1 MKVLVGC
8 EFSGR
13 VRDAF
18 VELGHDAWSCDLR
31 KSERPGR
38 HIVGDILIALKDHWD
53 LLIAFPPCTHL
64 CVSGAKH
71 FKFKKDLQED
81 ALKFVAEILRAKVGR
96 IAIENPIG
104 VISSR
109 IRKPDQIIQP
119 WMFGDG
125 EQKATCLWL
134 KNLPPLKETRDFS
147 HGRDER
153 VHRESPGKRRSDKR
167 SRTYVGI
174 ADAMARQWGDL
185 PILSPSINDVI
196 IVPEKLIKPK
206 KCPTCKRAW
215 NEQVCNSC
223 GYGF

>member
-31 KSERPGR
+31 KSKRPGR
-38 HIVGDILIALKDHWD
+38 HIVGDILIALRDHWD

-71 FKFKKDLQED
+71 FIYKKDQQED
-81 ALKFVAEILRAKVGR
+81 SIKFVSELMEANVGR
-96 IAIENPIG
+96 IAIENPVG
-104 VISSR
+104 VLSTR

-125 EQKATCLWL
+125 EQKQTCLWL
-134 KNLPPLKETRDFS
+134 KNLPHLQETRDFS

-153 VHRESPGKRRSDKR
+153 VHRESPGKHRSDRRSE
-167 SRTYVGI
+167 TYRGI

-185 PILSPSINDVI
+185 PILPATSSTVK
-196 IVPEKLIKPK
+196 VLPERAIKIK
-206 KCPTCKRAW
+206 KCPTCKRTW

>member
-64 CVSGAKH
+64 CVSGRKH
-71 FKFKKDLQED
+71 FHLKVREQAE
-81 ALKFVAEILRAKVGR
+81 ALEFVAELMRSRVGR

-104 VISSR
+104 VISTR

-185 PILSPSINDVI
+185 PILSASSDKVEIH
-196 IVPEKLIKPK
+196 PEKPIKPK
-206 KCPTCKRAW
+206 KCPTCKRSW